1 MTNEL
6 KLPFISVLT
15 PGIFSVFAAF
25 ANYTGNG
32 TWPTA
37 NKAFYHPFSIPN
49 PFLTDKVGVIVA
61 ISSGNLDVGIYT
73 EDGRLIVSSGAVAV
87 PAAGARNIAIPQVL
101 LKPGRYWLAMSVSNT
116 TAQFIRSG
124 STLSLHYREE
134 LSAHPLPSVADLSTV
149 ITSAYGVLIA
159 LGRPDFSWE

>member
-6 KLPFISVLT
+6 GLPFISVVT
-15 PGIFSVFAAF
+15 PGIFSAFQSFAT
-25 ANYTGNG
+25 YTGNG
-32 TWPTA
+32 AWPTT

-49 PFLTDKVGVIVA
+49 AFLTDKVGLIVA
-61 ISSGNLDVGIYT
+61 VASGNLDAGIYT

-116 TAQFIRSG
+116 TAQFVRTG
-124 STLSLHYREE
+124 STLSLHYKEE
-134 LSAHPLPSVADLSTV
+134 LSAHPLPSVADLTTN

-159 LGRPDFSWE
+159 LGRPEFSWE